1 MCGPPFFLY
10 SINKK
15 FPGLFLRQSSQKME
29 YSPLPR
35 AFYKTADRAGQR
47 GGFMLKSEYLQRVYS
62 QVVTRDP
69 DQKEFHQAVLEFLES
84 LDQIIDRHPEYEKKG
99 IVETFVEPERVIT
112 FRVPWVDD
120 QGKVQVNRGY
130 RVQFNSSIG
139 PYKGGLRFHPTV
151 NLSILKFLGFEQIL
165 KNSLTTLPMG
175 GAKGGADFDPKGK
188 SDEEVMRFC
197 QSFMTELQRHIGQ
210 FVDVPAGDIG
220 VGAREIG
227 YLFGQYRRVRG
238 TYAAGVLTGKGLS
251 FGGSLVRTEATG
263 YGLCYLTQ
271 EMLSK
276 MKNDS
281 FQGKTVVISGSGNV
295 AIFACQKATELGAKV
310 VALSDSNGYI
320 HDPKGI
326 DLDVVKDIKLGHRGR
341 IKEYADRVPGS
352 TYTEGFRGIWNVPC
366 DIALPCATQN
376 EIDGETAKIIV
387 KNGCLAV
394 AEGANM
400 PCRPE
405 AIQEFQHAGVLFA
418 PAKAANAGGVAT
430 SGLEMSQ
437 NSMRYAWSFEE
448 VDRRL
453 KTIMTNIFHNI
464 YTAAEECGKPGDLVL
479 GANIAGFM
487 KVADVML
494 SQGLI

>member
-1 MCGPPFFLY
+1 
-10 SINKK
+10 
-15 FPGLFLRQSSQKME
+15 
-29 YSPLPR
+29 
-35 AFYKTADRAGQR
+35 
-47 GGFMLKSEYLQRVYS
+47 MLKSEYLQRVYT

-84 LDQIIDRHPEYEKKG
+84 LDQIIDQHPEYEEKG
-99 IVETFVEPERVIT
+99 IVETFVEPERVIS

-120 QGKVQVNRGY
+120 RGKIQVNRGY
-130 RVQFNSSIG
+130 RVQFSSAIG

-151 NLSILKFLGFEQIL
+151 DLSILKFLGFEQIL

-175 GAKGGADFDPKGK
+175 GAKGGSDFDPKGK

-197 QSFMTELQRHIGQ
+197 QSFMTELFKYIGPDT
-210 FVDVPAGDIG
+210 DVPAGDIG

-276 MKNDS
+276 MKGDS

-295 AIFACQKATELGAKV
+295 AIFATQKATELGAKV

-341 IKEYADRVPGS
+341 IKEYAGRVPGS
-352 TYTEGFRGIWNVPC
+352 TYTEGFRGIWNIPC

-376 EIDGETAKIIV
+376 EIDGEIAKVIV

-464 YTAAEECGKPGDLVL
+464 YTAAEECGRPGDLVL

-487 KVADVML
+487 KVAETML